1 MFWPYWCEVEVDGVF
16 SDQDCVDISISINCL
31 GITDAILAAASAD
44 TITNY
49 MLIIITNNNI
59 ISFTNLTWP
68 LVLKSI

>member
-1 MFWPYWCEVEVDGVF
+1 MFVTFDWCDEDTVF
-16 SDQDCVDISISINCL
+16 SDHSCVDISISINRL
-31 GITDAILAAASAD
+31 GITDAILAPGNRD